1 MKATQRRGRL
11 LKDLVLNFIAKEK
24 PGVCQLRVFLYKK
37 YFNSCKTKHFLPFY
51 DSTAP
56 SKTTSKSS

>member
-24 PGVCQLRVFLYKK
+24 PGVCQLRVF
-37 YFNSCKTKHFLPFY
+37 
-51 DSTAP
+51 
-56 SKTTSKSS
+56 